1 MSRRWEKG
9 AVTSPRG
16 RGHGKSQLAGQAK
29 TPSLFGR
36 CPDAGSDGAIAVSL
50 EGSVGSLH

>member
-29 TPSLFGR
+29 PPSLFGR